1 MSTTTLLETNK
12 IKYLDLT
19 HKLNDYNEIYSVN
32 SYLQGAT
39 NLELTRLRNTNNM
52 LKSRILKMKQ
62 QYMMYDHDV
71 DEYMFRLNILYFTA
85 AIVAV
90 VLMIA
95 SLFMQGYVTP
105 KLAMIISGGLI
116 IIYLIIV
123 LFTVKANAER
133 RKYAYDQFYWKPVDK
148 KK

>member
-39 NLELTRLRNTNNM
+39 NLELTRLRKTNNM